1 MLYEDKLDIE
11 YLRLSK
17 EDGDVEDGT
26 VEESCSIG
34 SQRKCIHQ
42 FLRRNGD
49 DPLSFEEIVDDG
61 YSGTSM
67 NRPGM
72 KKILRLIEAG
82 RVRTIIVRDLS
93 RFARNYLEAG
103 HYLEFVFPA
112 YGVRFISVNDNYD
125 SARYGETTGG
135 LELAVK
141 NLINQ
146 LYSKDLSRKI
156 KSVVDLTKVDGEWVY
171 GTAPYGYKKGE
182 KKNTIV
188 VDVNVSW
195 IVKSIF
201 DWAAS
206 GITITEIARKL
217 NDLGIMTPSVY
228 LAPVRGKYKTRA
240 FWTFESVRNI
250 LSNRIYTGD
259 TVPFKS
265 HVVRVGS
272 DRVKQIPEE
281 EQIIIP
287 NTHEAIVSRELFYQA
302 RLVIK
307 SNKKSKRSTPE
318 NPFSS
323 LLVCDCCGN
332 KLTKGKAQN
341 KNWLCASRRY
351 TSSTGCSDVR
361 IEEAVLEKI
370 VLRAIVMQCQVLDVK
385 VKRLR
390 ENSYMA
396 KTSEQILSGEIK
408 TLRMKISQLEDSK
421 MQLYEEYVEKKITK
435 DEYLVRKENAAKAL
449 EQMKLQLS
457 VSENKLKDVKAKM
470 RLNINQIEETDPFIR
485 FNQIDKLTPELT
497 KELIKRIIVR
507 QDGSIRI
514 EWNFSDEIAQ
524 VIETPVFAEY
534 KAV

>member
-1 MLYEDKLDIE
+1 MLYDGKLDVE

-17 EDGDVEDGT
+17 EDGDVEDGN

-34 SQRKCIHQ
+34 SQRKCIRQ
-42 FLRRNGD
+42 FLHRIGY

-72 KKILRLIEAG
+72 KKLLRLIEAG
-82 RVRTIIVRDLS
+82 RIRTIIVRDLS

-112 YGVRFISVNDNYD
+112 YDIRFISVNDNYD
-125 SARYGETTGG
+125 SACYGESTGG

-156 KSVVDLTKVDGEWVY
+156 KSAVDLKKMNGEYVY

-182 KKNTIV
+182 RKNTIV
-188 VDVNVSW
+188 VDTDVSW

-201 DWAAS
+201 EWAAS
-206 GITITEIARKL
+206 GTTITKIARKL
-217 NDLGIMTPSVY
+217 NDLGITTPSVY

-250 LSNRIYTGD
+250 LANRIYTGD

-281 EQIIIP
+281 EQIVIP
-287 NTHEAIVSRELFYQA
+287 NTHEAIISRELFYQA
-302 RLVIK
+302 KLVIK
-307 SNKKSKRSTPE
+307 SNKKSKRTALD

-341 KNWLCASRRY
+341 KDWLCSSRRY
-351 TSSTGCSDVR
+351 TSTTGCSEIR
-361 IEEAVLEKI
+361 ISDALLEKI
-370 VLRAIVMQCQVLDVK
+370 VLRAIVMQCQILDVK

-390 ENSYMA
+390 ESSHMA
-396 KTSEQILSGEIK
+396 KTSEQVLSGEVRA
-408 TLRMKISQLEDSK
+408 LRIKISQLEDSK
-421 MQLYEEYVEKKITK
+421 MQFYEDYVEKKITR
-435 DEYLVRKENAAKAL
+435 DEYLVHKENAATLL
-449 EQMKLQLS
+449 EQLKLQLS

-470 RLNINQIEETDPFIR
+470 RLSINHMEETDPFIR

-497 KELIKRIIVR
+497 KELIKRIVVR

-514 EWNFSDEIAQ
+514 EWNFTDEMAQ
-524 VIETPVFAEY
+524 LIEVPIYAEY
-534 KAV
+534 RAV